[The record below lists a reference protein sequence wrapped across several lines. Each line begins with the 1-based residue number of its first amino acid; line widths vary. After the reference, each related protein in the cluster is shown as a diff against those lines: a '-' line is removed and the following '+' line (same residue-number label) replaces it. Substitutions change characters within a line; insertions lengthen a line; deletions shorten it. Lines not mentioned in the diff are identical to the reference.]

1 MITNCVIDHLYNNH
15 GRRITQWNRQILNPP
30 LLQTYAD
37 AIAEQGAPLD
47 NCLGLIDGTVRPISR
62 PVELQEVVFNGHK
75 RVHSIK
81 FQSMTV
87 PSGLIANLFGPVGRL
102 KFFFSLEKCIVFM
115 QDNNFNLTK
124 SVYGKIL

>member
-1 MITNCVIDHLYNNH
+1 MVIVNTVESPDPE
-15 GRRITQWNRQILNPP
+15 PP
-30 LLQTYAD
+30 ASSDYAD

-47 NCLGLIDGTVRPISR
+47 NCFGFIDGTVRPISR

-87 PSGLIANLFGPVGRL
+87 PSGLIANLFGPVGKL
-102 KFFFSLEKCIVFM
+102 TFFFSREK
-115 QDNNFNLTK
+115 
-124 SVYGKIL
+124 